1 VSALVLT
8 LWLVAAQ
15 TEAPP
20 EEAPPPPAPTPEALQ
35 AQIDQLRAQLESLEK
50 RQDWMATLSVKLSG
64 YLDLGFFWVQGNGS
78 GVRKD
83 FGGTLGYRGQI
94 LDTWVLHGDP
104 LSTTIN
110 SRGDVADVGDARA
123 IRFDPI
129 HAGNRPSFIVNA
141 INLGLNATITDAVS
155 IVALLDFIP
164 RDRDISDGAGVFLG
178 DYFDLKLAHVRYE
191 LQTRWLVLTL
201 TAGKVDS
208 LLGIEYRSQEA
219 SSRITVTPSLL
230 CRYTCGR
237 PVGIRANAEL
247 FDGKLEV
254 GLAFTNGSHQVE
266 FFPFT
271 NETDFNH
278 WKTFAGK
285 IAIHLP
291 VGRDLELNAN
301 GAIGP
306 QDRQGDDSVLQWHY
320 GFAGLLEWGDFLF
333 AAEFVSGRANGKHDG
348 AVQCGGA
355 PCFGYRGAYGLVA
368 WQALRL
374 LMPYAR
380 VDWRHARHISGTS
393 FAYVSDVL
401 RVTVGVRADLH
412 AHVALK
418 AEYTFNNELSPIIS
432 FPNDVLTT
440 SLVVRY

>member
-1 VSALVLT
+1 MSALVFA
-8 LWLVAAQ
+8 LWLAAAQ
-15 TEAPP
+15 APP
-20 EEAPPPPAPTPEALQ
+20 APEQAPPPPTPAELQ

-50 RQDWMATLSVKLSG
+50 RQDWMATLSAKLSG
-64 YLDLGFFWVQGNGS
+64 YLDVGFFWVQGNGS

-94 LDTWVLHGDP
+94 LDTWVLKGDP

-110 SRGDVADVGDARA
+110 SRGDVADVGDSRA
-123 IRFDPI
+123 IRFDPV

-141 INLGLNATITDAVS
+141 INLGLNATLTDSFGV
-155 IVALLDFIP
+155 VVLFDFIP
-164 RDRDISDGAGVFLG
+164 RDRDISDGSGVFLG
-178 DYFDLKLAHVRYE
+178 DYFDLKLAHVRWE
-191 LQTRWLVLTL
+191 LERRWLVLVL

-208 LLGIEYRSQEA
+208 LLGVEYRTQEA
-219 SSRITVTPSLL
+219 SNRITVTPSLL

-237 PVGIRANAEL
+237 PVGVRANAEL

-254 GLAFTNGSHQVE
+254 GLALTNGSSQVE

-278 WKTFAGK
+278 WKTLSGK
-285 IAIHLP
+285 LAVHLP
-291 VGRDLELNAN
+291 VGRDLELNAT
-301 GAIGP
+301 GAVGS

-320 GFAGLLEWGDFLF
+320 GFAGLLEWRDFIV

-348 AVQCGGA
+348 AVQCGLA

-368 WQALRL
+368 WQALRM

-380 VDWRHARHISGTS
+380 VDWRHARHVSGTS

-401 RVTVGVRADLH
+401 RATFGLRADLH
-412 AHVALK
+412 ANVALK
-418 AEYTFNNELSPIIS
+418 AEYTFNNELSPLAS
-432 FPNDVLTT
+432 FPDDVFTT